1 MNFLL
6 EKCSL
11 FPLNNKILSQ
21 CRPFSCGDAD
31 LDDFFCND
39 VEKFDRQLLGKSFC
53 YRLDENPSVIV
64 CAFTLANSSIDGR
77 NLPNSRRKK
86 LTVNIPHE
94 KNLSSYPALLIG
106 RLGVHRDFGKRGI
119 GSELIR
125 FIRTIALNEDN
136 WSGCRYLTVD
146 AYNNE
151 ITRNYY
157 ETNNFLYLFSTEK
170 QEKEYIGMPENGEL
184 KTRLMYFDLIQLSK
198 VR

>member
-1 MNFLL
+1 MGFLS
-6 EKCSL
+6 EKCTL
-11 FPLNNKILSQ
+11 FPLNEEVLSQ

-31 LDDFFCND
+31 LDDFFLND
-39 VEKFDRQLLGKSFC
+39 VVKFDRQLLGKSFC
-53 YRLDENPSVIV
+53 YCIDESPTTIV

-77 NLPNSRRKK
+77 NLPNSRKKK
-86 LTVNIPHE
+86 LTANIPYE

-125 FIRTIALNEDN
+125 FIRSLAMHKDN
-136 WSGCRYLTVD
+136 RSGCRYLTVD

-157 ETNNFLYLFSTEK
+157 ETNGFLYLFSTEK
-170 QEKEYIGMPENGEL
+170 QEKEYIGMAEEKEL
-184 KTRLMYFDLIQLSK
+184 KTRLMYFDLIQLS
-198 VR
+198 RN